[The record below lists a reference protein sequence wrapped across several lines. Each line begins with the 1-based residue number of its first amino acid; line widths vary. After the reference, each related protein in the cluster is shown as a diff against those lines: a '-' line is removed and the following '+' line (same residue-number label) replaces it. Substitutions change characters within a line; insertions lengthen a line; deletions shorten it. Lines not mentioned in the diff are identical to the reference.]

1 MAEEHAAES
10 PPGTP
15 GRRAL
20 GAMESAV
27 RRARE
32 SAGAPP
38 LPSPPPPPRRTQ
50 RQVPSVEPVTRTAE
64 GRPPDGR
71 DRWLVRAVVLVA
83 ALVAAAAVALVASL
97 GSSTPP
103 SPTAARSIPT
113 ATAPSR
119 SPSAGHGRG
128 ATGSTSSGSTSPSLS
143 TSTTAAIAPGG
154 PPVISSLSP
163 SSGAAGQ
170 TVVVAGANFLSS
182 SGRIVAT
189 FNGEVAPTSCPAQN
203 TCMVTVPS
211 STAPSAQVVI
221 TTSSGPS
228 NALTFTYG

>member
-1 MAEEHAAES
+1 MAEEHAAET

-38 LPSPPPPPRRTQ
+38 LSLLLHHHARNARSRRSS
-50 RQVPSVEPVTRTAE
+50 RSRRAAE

-97 GSSTPP
+97 GSSTSP

-170 TVVVAGANFLSS
+170 IVLVAGANFLSS
-182 SGRIVAT
+182 GGQIVAT